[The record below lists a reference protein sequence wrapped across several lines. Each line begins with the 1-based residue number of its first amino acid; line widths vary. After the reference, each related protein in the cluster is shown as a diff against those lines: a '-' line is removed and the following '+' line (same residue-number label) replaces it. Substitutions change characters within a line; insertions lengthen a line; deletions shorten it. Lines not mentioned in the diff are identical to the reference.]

1 MGRHSGN
8 SALTISFSP
17 PVIRITLEK
26 KKKTGCSYFKS
37 FSNHNPD
44 EYYVGVLSMILFI
57 SFSFPGEGEIKAKQQ
72 SFPRLAFIL

>member
-17 PVIRITLEK
+17 PVIRIILEK
-26 KKKTGCSYFKS
+26 KKPGCSYFKS

-44 EYYVGVLSMILFI
+44 EYYVGVLSMILFV
-57 SFSFPGEGEIKAKQQ
+57 SFSFPGKGEINAKQQ